1 MSNKTDITTRADIKL
16 VIEKFYDKLLVDEL
30 VGFLFTEV
38 IQLNL
43 KEHLPRLV
51 DFWEDQLLGSN
62 KYSGNPMRVHMNL
75 HMKEPLKKEHFEHWL
90 KHFHQT
96 IDEHFFGA
104 KAHLAKERALS
115 IATVM
120 QIKVT
125 SKPT

>member
-75 HMKEPLKKEHFEHWL
+75 HMKEPLKKKHFERWL

-96 IDEHFFGA
+96 IDEHFSGA

>member
-1 MSNKTDITTRADIKL
+1 MSNKPDITTRADIEL

-30 VGFLFTEV
+30 VGFLFTKV
-38 IQLNL
+38 VQLNL

-62 KYSGNPMRVHMNL
+62 KYSGNTMRVHMNL
-75 HMKEPLKKEHFEHWL
+75 HLKKPLKKEHFERWL
-90 KHFHQT
+90 LHFHQT
-96 IDEHFFGA
+96 IDEHFSGV

>member
-1 MSNKTDITTRADIKL
+1 MSNKPDITKRADIEL

-62 KYSGNPMRVHMNL
+62 KYSGNPMRVHLNL
-75 HMKEPLKKEHFEHWL
+75 HVKEPLKKEYFERWLLHFN
-90 KHFHQT
+90 QT
-96 IDEHFFGA
+96 IDERFSGM

-115 IATVM
+115 IATIM
-120 QIKVT
+120 QIKVI

>member
-1 MSNKTDITTRADIKL
+1 MSNKPDVTTRADIKL

-75 HMKEPLKKEHFEHWL
+75 HMKEPLKKEHFERWL
-90 KHFHQT
+90 QHFNQI
-96 IDEHFFGA
+96 IDNHFAGA
-104 KAHLAKERALS
+104 KANLAKERALS

-120 QIKVT
+120 QIKVL
-125 SKPT
+125 SRPA

>member
-51 DFWEDQLLGSN
+51 DFWEDSSN
-62 KYSGNPMRVHMNL
+62 G
-75 HMKEPLKKEHFEHWL
+75 W
-90 KHFHQT
+90 
-96 IDEHFFGA
+96 
-104 KAHLAKERALS
+104 
-115 IATVM
+115 
-120 QIKVT
+120 
-125 SKPT
+125 

>member
-1 MSNKTDITTRADIKL
+1 MSNKADITTRADIEL

-43 KEHLPRLV
+43 KEHLPKLV

-62 KYSGNPMRVHMNL
+62 KYSGNPMRVHMDL
-75 HMKEPLKKEHFEHWL
+75 HLKEPLKKEHFERWL
-90 KHFHQT
+90 QHFNET
-96 IDEHFFGA
+96 VDEHFSGT
-104 KAHLAKERALS
+104 KAHLAKKRALS

-120 QIKVT
+120 QIKVL
-125 SKPT
+125 SRPT